1 MNMGENR
8 QPPHRKVSH
17 PGVLILVCLP
27 AADEELVLQQDG
39 EEEED
44 HALGGHGEQ
53 VLPHEVPLQ
62 GVQFLLGPWGKEGH
76 TARLG
81 WFCVAFSGQVFT
93 KCLTPNRPKF

>member
-53 VLPHEVPLQ
+53 VLPHHVPLQ
-62 GVQFLLGPWGKEGH
+62 RGTQPVLPW
-76 TARLG
+76 TPQ
-81 WFCVAFSGQVFT
+81 SG
-93 KCLTPNRPKF
+93 LRE